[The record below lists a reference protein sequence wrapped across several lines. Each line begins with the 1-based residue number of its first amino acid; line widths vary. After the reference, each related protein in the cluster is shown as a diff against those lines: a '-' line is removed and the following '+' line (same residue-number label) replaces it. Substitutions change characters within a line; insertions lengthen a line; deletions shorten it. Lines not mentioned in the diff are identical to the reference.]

1 MTGASPNADFAQE
14 LVALLPRLR
23 RYAIVLTGD
32 RHAADDLVQDTIER
46 GWKRHAQWKPGTDLR
61 AWLFSIMHNRRID
74 LMRTQRRTGDE
85 IDDEEAVADPAPG
98 AGEIGAIEAIDL
110 QRAFERLSPPH
121 RQVMLL
127 VAVEQMSYEDAAV
140 ALDAPIGTVMSRLSR
155 ARAALRALLGETEGA
170 RDAPGGDSPR
180 TPPPARLSRIK

>member
-1 MTGASPNADFAQE
+1 MAGASPSPDFARG

-32 RHAADDLVQDTIER
+32 RHTADDLVQDTIER
-46 GWKRHAQWKPGTDLR
+46 GWQRHAQWQPGTDLR

-74 LMRTQRRTGDE
+74 LIRTQRSTSDE
-85 IDDEEAVADPAPG
+85 LDDDAVADPSPG
-98 AGEIGAIEAIDL
+98 AGGIDAIDAIDL

-127 VAVEQMSYEDAAV
+127 VAVEQMSYEDTAA
-140 ALDAPIGTVMSRLSR
+140 AIGAPIGTVMSRLSR
-155 ARAALRALLGETEGA
+155 ARAALRGLLGGA
-170 RDAPGGDSPR
+170 ATAQGAPGGGAPR
-180 TPPPARLSRIK
+180 TPPPVRLSRVK